1 MAKELNEDT
10 GFTVSLKTLAGIGAA
25 LATVIGMWFT
35 LQADIAEA
43 KELPLPPDPEITR
56 MEFDMKD
63 QLVRQTIMS
72 TQEDVTEIKDQLIR
86 LEEIFGCTFILYTIN
101 YKFISTKCAM

>member
-10 GFTVSLKTLAGIGAA
+10 GFHVSIKTLVGIGAGMA
-25 LATVIGMWFT
+25 AVISMWFV

-43 KELPLPPDPEITR
+43 KELPVPPDPEITR

-63 QLVRQTIMS
+63 QLIRQTIMS
-72 TQEDVTEIKDQLIR
+72 TQEDGTEIKQDMKRI
-86 LEEIFGCTFILYTIN
+86 EEKIDKL
-101 YKFISTKCAM
+101 K

>member
-10 GFTVSLKTLAGIGAA
+10 SFKISIKTLGGIAA
-25 LATVIGMWFT
+25 LIATLVGMWFT

-43 KELPLPPDPEITR
+43 KELPAPPDPEVTR

-63 QLVRQTIMS
+63 QMIRQTIMT
-72 TQEDVTEIKDQLIR
+72 TQEDVKEIKKSIKKI
-86 LEEIFGCTFILYTIN
+86 EEKLYQ
-101 YKFISTKCAM
+101 

>member
-10 GFTVSLKTLAGIGAA
+10 GFVLSIKTIIGLGFGVATLA
-25 LATVIGMWFT
+25 GMWFT

-43 KELPLPPDPEITR
+43 KTLPEPVPDEVTR

-63 QLVRQTIMS
+63 QMIRNTIMN
-72 TQEDVTEIKDQLIR
+72 TQDDVSEIKEDIKRIEEKIDQL
-86 LEEIFGCTFILYTIN
+86 
-101 YKFISTKCAM
+101 K

>member
-10 GFTVSLKTLAGIGAA
+10 SFKVSIKSLIGIGVGM
-25 LATVIGMWFT
+25 ATLIGMYFT

-43 KELPLPPDPEITR
+43 RTLPEPPTPEVTR

-63 QLVRQTIMS
+63 QMIRQTIMT
-72 TQEDVTEIKDQLIR
+72 TQEDVKEIKED
-86 LEEIFGCTFILYTIN
+86 ILRIEQKIDKLN
-101 YKFISTKCAM
+101 

>member
-10 GFTVSLKTLAGIGAA
+10 GFTVSIKTLVAIGA
-25 LATVIGMWFT
+25 TIITIVGMWFA

-43 KELPLPPDPEITR
+43 KELPVAPPPDVTR

-63 QLVRQTIMS
+63 QMIRQTIMT
-72 TQEDVTEIKDQLIR
+72 TQEDVQEIKKSI
-86 LEEIFGCTFILYTIN
+86 EKIENKLYE
-101 YKFISTKCAM
+101 

>member
-1 MAKELNEDT
+1 MSKELNEDT
-10 GFTVSLKTLAGIGAA
+10 GFRVSIKTLIGIGFGM
-25 LATVIGMWFT
+25 ATIISMWFV

-43 KELPLPPDPEITR
+43 KELPQPLPPEISR

-72 TQEDVTEIKDQLIR
+72 TQEDVKEIKDDLDNIER
-86 LEEIFGCTFILYTIN
+86 KIDDL
-101 YKFISTKCAM
+101 K